1 MDEPI
6 AGSRRNE
13 NKRMLWWFLIALVIA
28 LLPWLLLAQDA
39 IPKEDLVK
47 NVKKE
52 KPVSECHRVCT
63 MLYW

>member
-1 MDEPI
+1 MNEPTVR
-6 AGSRRNE
+6 SRGNE

-39 IPKEDLVK
+39 IPKDDLVK
-47 NVKKE
+47 TTKKE
-52 KPVSECHRVCT
+52 KSAPHCQRVCT